1 MAKFQR
7 REGPYRHSW
16 VPWVCSGAWLIT
28 LLVLVITWAAQGKP
42 HYSSEDGNIPYISDI
57 GADVLKP
64 FFIVGCVITAFF
76 LVFTL
81 LAERWLRH
89 RGYLTH
95 DVKVRQK
102 VLAILA
108 IIGSIIGG
116 LGLILLSIFD
126 TKRHPNLH
134 RVFLGVFMLGVAL
147 SAIFTIAE
155 YFSLSKHNR
164 YNTPLRYSAM
174 AKAVVA
180 GILIILSIA
189 LGICLGTGL
198 NDTGAVLEW
207 LVAFGF
213 IFYPLTFWLDLRKAR
228 AEGFVPPPQDNV
240 GMTQA
245 PRNTWESEATT
256 AA

>member
-7 REGPYRHSW
+7 REGPRRHSW
-16 VPWVCSGAWLIT
+16 VPIVCSLAWLIT

-42 HYSSEDGNIPYISDI
+42 HYSSEDGSIPYISDI

-64 FFIVGCVITAFF
+64 FFIVGCVFTAFF

-95 DVKVRQK
+95 DVYVRQK
-102 VLAILA
+102 TLAVLA

-126 TKRHPNLH
+126 TKRHPRLH
-134 RVFLGVFMLGVAL
+134 DIFLGIFMLGVAL

-164 YNTPLRYSAM
+164 YNSALRYSAM

-189 LGICLGTGL
+189 MAACLGKGY

-207 LVAFGF
+207 LIAFGF
-213 IFYPLTFWLDLRKAR
+213 IFYPLTFWIDLRKAR
-228 AEGFVPPPQDNV
+228 AEGFSPPENNV
-240 GMTQA
+240 GMSQ

-256 AA
+256 AVPA